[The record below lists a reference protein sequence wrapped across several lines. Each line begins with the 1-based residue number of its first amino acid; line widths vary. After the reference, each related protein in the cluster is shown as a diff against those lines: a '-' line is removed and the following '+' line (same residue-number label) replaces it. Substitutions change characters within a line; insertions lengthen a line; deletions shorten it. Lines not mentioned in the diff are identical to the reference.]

1 MATKLCKTVRVVGGG
16 HSPSDIA
23 CTDGY
28 MISLKNMKAVLEV
41 RVDLR
46 VLLYY
51 LFIRSLQSYLDAHVY
66 YVT

>member
-28 MISLKNMKAVLEV
+28 MISLKNTKAVLEV
-41 RVDLR
+41 RVD
-46 VLLYY
+46 
-51 LFIRSLQSYLDAHVY
+51 
-66 YVT
+66 